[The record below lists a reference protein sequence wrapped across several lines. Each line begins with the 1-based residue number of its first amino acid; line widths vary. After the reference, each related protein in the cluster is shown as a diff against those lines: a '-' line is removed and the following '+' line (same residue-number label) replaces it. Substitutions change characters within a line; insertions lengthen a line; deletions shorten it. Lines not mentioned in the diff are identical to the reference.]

1 MRVNDHLHLSYCTN
15 IHPGETW
22 EDVFSNLRE
31 YLPTLKNNL
40 SPDKPFGIGLR
51 LSDLASRE
59 LAQQHIL
66 ADFQEWLEKHG
77 LYVYT
82 MNGFPYGGFHNQVV
96 KDGVH
101 KPDWTTNAR
110 LEYTKRLAHILATLL
125 PEGLE
130 GGISTSPLSYKP
142 WHPSQAETDTVFASA
157 TANLL
162 ELVDSLL
169 HIRKQTGK
177 TIHIDLEPEPD
188 GLLENSEEII
198 RYFQNWLLP
207 KGIKR
212 LSEDH
217 SYSPTMAKETIL
229 NHMQVCYDVCHFA
242 LAFEQPEEAFAKLT
256 SAGIKIGKIQLSA
269 ALKVRLPSDATG
281 RAALKETLSPF
292 AESTYLHQVVAKNHD
307 GTLTHYTDLDLALDA
322 IQETNAQE
330 WRTHFHVPL
339 FTDTYNGLQSTQE
352 DIQQVLALLN
362 KQHITHHL
370 EVETYTWEVL
380 PEGLKTDLAHSI
392 QRELEWVIETIT
404 ENQHAKN
411 GGHQRGG
418 AHPIAHR

>member
-1 MRVNDHLHLSYCTN
+1 MRVNDNLHLSYCTN
-15 IHPGETW
+15 IHSGETW
-22 EDVFSNLRE
+22 IDVFKNLKE

-59 LAQQHIL
+59 LAEQQNL
-66 ADFQEWLEKHG
+66 VDFQEWLEKHG

-96 KDGVH
+96 KDQVH

-110 LEYTKRLAHILATLL
+110 LEYTNRLAYILATLL
-125 PEGLE
+125 PAGLE

-142 WHPSQAETDTVFASA
+142 WHPSQAETDTVFATA

-162 ELVDSLL
+162 ELVEFLL
-169 HIRKQTGK
+169 HIREKTGK

-188 GLLENSEEII
+188 GLLENSEEVIT
-198 RYFQNWLLP
+198 YFQDWLLP
-207 KGIKR
+207 KGIET
-212 LSEDH
+212 LSQDKG
-217 SYSPTMAKETIL
+217 YNPALAKEAIL
-229 NHMQVCYDVCHFA
+229 SHIQVCYDVCHFA
-242 LAFEQPEEAFAKLT
+242 LAYEQPKEAFAKLT

-269 ALKVRLPSDATG
+269 ALKVKVPSDATG
-281 RAALKETLSPF
+281 RATLKETLSPF
-292 AESTYLHQVVAKNHD
+292 AESTYLHQVVAKNPD
-307 GTLTHYTDLDLALDA
+307 GTLTHYPDLDLALDA
-322 IQETNAQE
+322 IQKSNAQE

-352 DIQQVLALLN
+352 DIQQVLALL
-362 KQHITHHL
+362 KYQHITHHL

-411 GGHQRGG
+411 GSHQRSG
-418 AHPIAHR
+418 AHAVADR